1 MTASHSLI
9 ATLFISSLV
18 SGFVSGCA
26 TAPSRDS
33 SHDARN
39 PAFAADPDDSG
50 GPLMTSSVCGTA
62 GTMEEKIQDCGET
75 VVNHKKAEFS
85 LISRT
90 SDGKE
95 TWFNRQTQKTT
106 QTGGE
111 AAPE

>member
-33 SHDARN
+33 SHDSRN
-39 PAFAADPDDSG
+39 PAFANDAADSS
-50 GPLMTSSVCGTA
+50 GPLMTSSVCGQS
-62 GTMEEKIQDCGET
+62 GTMEDKIQDCGET
-75 VVNHKKAEFS
+75 VVNHNKTEFS
-85 LISRT
+85 LVSRT

-95 TWFNRQTQKTT
+95 TWFNRQSKTT
-106 QTGGE
+106 LQTGGE